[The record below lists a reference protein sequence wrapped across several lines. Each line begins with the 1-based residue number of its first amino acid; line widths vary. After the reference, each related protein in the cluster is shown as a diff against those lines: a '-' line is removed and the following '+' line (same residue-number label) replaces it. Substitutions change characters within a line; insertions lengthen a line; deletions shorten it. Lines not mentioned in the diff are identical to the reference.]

1 MISGSEKPT
10 KIIGVLGLPINNKG
24 QMLLTQ
30 RQAPKRKFWDG
41 KWQLAGGEIEFGETP
56 EQALAREMLEE
67 LGVSSRILFPYPIV
81 KSIVYEKGR
90 HIDLD
95 TDVHLTLLCFL
106 VDIGNQKPTLDN
118 DPEKETADFRW
129 FFPEEIHKLP
139 CLPLT
144 TDFVDEAQK
153 LMKKHKLLQ

>member
-1 MISGSEKPT
+1 MSSDLKPQ
-10 KIIGVLGLPINNKG
+10 KIVGALGLPINEKG

-56 EQALAREMLEE
+56 EQALAREMQEE
-67 LGVSSRILFPYPIV
+67 LSVSARILFPYPIV
-81 KSIVYEKGR
+81 KSVVYEKGR
-90 HIDLD
+90 HIDLN

-106 VDIGNQKPTLDN
+106 VDIGNQTISLDN
-118 DPEKETADFRW
+118 DPEKETGGFRW
-129 FFPEEIHKLP
+129 FYPEEIYKLE

-144 TDFVDEAQK
+144 TDFVSEAQK
-153 LMKKHKLLQ
+153 LIKQNKLVK